1 MEKHRPVLANSSSCG
16 ALNTKNWTK
25 REGTT
30 TSPSRATQ
38 WTPTPTSQHHLLW
51 SNLLSAARFLKIADS
66 SGWGRM
72 TSPVHDWTLLSI
84 PGHCSYLG
92 RRFPNAVFHV
102 RTPNP
107 TGSQKFRFS
116 SAKRLGLLRA
126 RFVSAQQR
134 FGSTCNF
141 KPSEAKPA
149 WELHGKTARSWIKW
163 MLKNR
168 KGKKWWRRR
177 RGGNCWWL
185 LFKEGNNSSEARTG
199 ADRIKG

>member
-1 MEKHRPVLANSSSCG
+1 MEKHRPVLANSLSCG

-38 WTPTPTSQHHLLW
+38 WTPTRTSQHHLLW

-92 RRFPNAVFHV
+92 RRFPDAVFHV

-126 RFVSAQQR
+126 RFASAQQR

-141 KPSEAKPA
+141 KPSESQPA
-149 WELHGKTARSWIKW
+149 WELHGKMPGPELNECWKT
-163 MLKNR
+163 
-168 KGKKWWRRR
+168 GKVRNDE
-177 RGGNCWWL
+177 GGGEAGTVDGFCSK
-185 LFKEGNNSSEARTG
+185 KETIPQKQEQGLTE
-199 ADRIKG
+199 